1 MAQRKVLGRGIGALL
16 PVAEEEDRRLITCGI
31 EEIVPN
37 RHQPRKVFD
46 PEKLRELVASVK
58 EKGVIQPLLARRID
72 SGYELIAG
80 ERRWRAAQMAG
91 LRDVPVILREV
102 RDTEMLELALI
113 ENIQRAELN
122 PIEEAEGYQKLI
134 SEFDYTQE
142 ELSIRVGKERSTITN
157 FLRLLRLPDPVK
169 EDVSKGV
176 VTTGHAKAI
185 LGLDSPEKQLE
196 AHAIIINKGLSVR
209 ETESLVKRLAKG
221 KPLKRVQKTNADIE
235 MLQEGLMRS
244 LGTKVRIAGS
254 GRKGRIAIEY
264 YSSDELDRLVGILKG
279 E

>member
-1 MAQRKVLGRGIGALL
+1 MVQKKVLGRGIGALL
-16 PVAEEEDRRLITCGI
+16 PVAEEEDRKLITCGI

-72 SGYELIAG
+72 GGYELIAG

-169 EDVSKGV
+169 EDVSKGAV
-176 VTTGHAKAI
+176 STGHAKAM

-196 AHAIIINKGLSVR
+196 AHAVIIKKGLSVR
-209 ETESLVKRLAKG
+209 ETESLVKRMAKG
-221 KPLKRVQKTNADIE
+221 QPVKKVQKSNADIE

-254 GRKGRIAIEY
+254 GRKGRIVIEY